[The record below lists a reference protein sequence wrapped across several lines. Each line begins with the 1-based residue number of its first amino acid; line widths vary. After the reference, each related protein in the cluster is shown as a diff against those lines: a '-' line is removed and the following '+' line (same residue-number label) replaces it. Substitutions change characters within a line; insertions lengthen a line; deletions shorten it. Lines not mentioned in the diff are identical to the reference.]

1 MFVCASNCSMF
12 PGRKTARKQ
21 AVLRKK
27 KMWKWRE
34 KVDFMMSNFKIVGIW
49 LKWKL
54 WKKLHMYICTKE
66 ERITVNWWKGSY
78 LAHIIHN
85 PFIMLDSYIVLGL
98 SSVTCGACFCHWF
111 CYCPAS
117 TITPLKML
125 ENINFVVHKNTTCK
139 CALWHEFFFHLT

>member
-1 MFVCASNCSMF
+1 MQAIGQCFLKEKLLEYKPFCVKKNVKMEGKGWFYDVKFQNCWH
-12 PGRKTARKQ
+12 
-21 AVLRKK
+21 LI
-27 KMWKWRE
+27 KM
-34 KVDFMMSNFKIVGIW
+34 KIMKI
-49 LKWKL
+49 
-54 WKKLHMYICTKE
+54 LHMYICTKE

-111 CYCPAS
+111 CYCQAS
-117 TITPLKML
+117 TTPLKIL
-125 ENINFVVHKNTTCK
+125 EKINFVVHKNTTCK